1 MKKPLIIKG
10 ARQVGKTYSVREFAK
25 RNYQNLIEINFERE
39 LEYVELFK
47 STRNPKEILEYLKLA
62 NVDVSFNKNTLLFLD
77 EIQASSE
84 ALTTLKFLAEDF
96 PIDIVCSGSVL
107 GVAIASS
114 FPVGYV
120 EIWDMMPLTFIEY
133 LWALKLDESFL
144 TDLSNS
150 LKNKTPLSSSIHSKV
165 NEIFTDYLII
175 GGMPEVV
182 KIFLEKKSYRDSLN
196 VQRRIVQ
203 DYTHDMAKYAQGSDR
218 IKARECFESIPL
230 QLAKENKKFQY
241 TMVRKGYN
249 ARYYD
254 SSLKWLEDSNLII
267 KTNRLSNVQIPIEA
281 YVELPIFKIY
291 MSDTGLLIS
300 RFDEKIITDLLSGKL
315 GIYKGAIFENIVAQ
329 MLKSKEKTAYYYE
342 PNQHSEIDFIINYEG
357 EITPIEVKASLNT
370 QSKSFT
376 NFVKKN
382 RCKKSVRLSM
392 KNIGFDE
399 ELNILYLPFYLFEF
413 WLNAEVDK
421 LSI

>member
-1 MKKPLIIKG
+1 MI
-10 ARQVGKTYSVREFAK
+10 
-25 RNYQNLIEINFERE
+25 NLIEINFERE

-107 GVAIASS
+107 GVAIASTSS

-150 LKNKTPLSSSIHSKV
+150 LKNKTPLSSSIHSKM

-196 VQRRIVQ
+196 DAPSFVFYLI
-203 DYTHDMAKYAQGSDR
+203 
-218 IKARECFESIPL
+218 
-230 QLAKENKKFQY
+230 FQY
-241 TMVRKGYN
+241 
-249 ARYYD
+249 
-254 SSLKWLEDSNLII
+254 
-267 KTNRLSNVQIPIEA
+267 
-281 YVELPIFKIY
+281 
-291 MSDTGLLIS
+291 LLIQ
-300 RFDEKIITDLLSGKL
+300 
-315 GIYKGAIFENIVAQ
+315 Y
-329 MLKSKEKTAYYYE
+329 M
-342 PNQHSEIDFIINYEG
+342 
-357 EITPIEVKASLNT
+357 
-370 QSKSFT
+370 
-376 NFVKKN
+376 
-382 RCKKSVRLSM
+382 
-392 KNIGFDE
+392 
-399 ELNILYLPFYLFEF
+399 
-413 WLNAEVDK
+413 
-421 LSI
+421 